1 VIAYYS
7 TIILLRAGSQ
17 PTPALLASLGFGV
30 INFVFALPAFWT
42 IDTFG
47 RRSLLLATFPF
58 MAVCHALISIAFGV
72 TDSNQTSNLRIGLT
86 IASMYLFGI
95 AYSPGE
101 GPVPFV
107 GLPTQFA
114 LRFSE
119 SASMDCRCTPPRAC
133 RCTTATSVRYVH
145 SNKLIIL
152 YSKLTHHQEWAS

>member
-1 VIAYYS
+1 MRVCYVADAIHHQFCGVNVIAYYS
-7 TIILLRAGSQ
+7 TIILLRAGSE
-17 PTPALLASLGFGV
+17 PTKALWASFGFGV

-72 TDSNQTSNLRIGLT
+72 TDSDQKSSDIRIGLT

-107 GLPTQFA
+107 
-114 LRFSE
+114 
-119 SASMDCRCTPPRAC
+119 
-133 RCTTATSVRYVH
+133 
-145 SNKLIIL
+145 
-152 YSKLTHHQEWAS
+152 

>member
-1 VIAYYS
+1 MNVIAYYS
-7 TIILLRAGSQ
+7 TIILLRAKFQ

-47 RRSLLLATFPF
+47 RRSLLLSTFPF
-58 MAVCHALISIAFGV
+58 MALCHALIAVAFGV
-72 TDSNQTSNLRIGLT
+72 TRSEDDSTLRIGLT

-107 GLPTQFA
+107 RGI
-114 LRFSE
+114 SY
-119 SASMDCRCTPPRAC
+119 D
-133 RCTTATSVRYVH
+133 
-145 SNKLIIL
+145 
-152 YSKLTHHQEWAS
+152 

>member
-1 VIAYYS
+1 MRVCYVADAIHHQFCGVNVIAYYS
-7 TIILLRAGSQ
+7 TIILLRAGSD
-17 PTPALLASLGFGV
+17 PTRALLGSLGFGV

-72 TDSNQTSNLRIGLT
+72 TDSQQKSDIRIGLT

-107 GLPTQFA
+107 
-114 LRFSE
+114 
-119 SASMDCRCTPPRAC
+119 
-133 RCTTATSVRYVH
+133 
-145 SNKLIIL
+145 
-152 YSKLTHHQEWAS
+152 

>member
-1 VIAYYS
+1 MQAQMIRM
-7 TIILLRAGSQ
+7 LQ
-17 PTPALLASLGFGV
+17 PHRIVVRTYNGKPVQPDVVDGV

-72 TDSNQTSNLRIGLT
+72 TDSQQKSDIRIGLT

-107 GLPTQFA
+107 WN
-114 LRFSE
+114 SE
-119 SASMDCRCTPPRAC
+119 TIRTPSDR
-133 RCTTATSVRYVH
+133 
-145 SNKLIIL
+145 ID
-152 YSKLTHHQEWAS
+152 